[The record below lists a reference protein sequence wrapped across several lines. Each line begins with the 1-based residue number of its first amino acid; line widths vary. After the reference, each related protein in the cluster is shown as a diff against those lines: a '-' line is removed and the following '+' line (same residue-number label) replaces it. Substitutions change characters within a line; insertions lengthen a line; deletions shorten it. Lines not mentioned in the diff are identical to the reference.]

1 MTTLPPLHQMT
12 RGEKLRALMDLEN
25 DLFPVTDD
33 KPPPSWHLE
42 LLRETE
48 QRLAAGE
55 EQFISLD
62 EVKRRMAGLKQCV

>member
-1 MTTLPPLHQMT
+1 MSTLLPLDQMS

-42 LLRETE
+42 LLEETE
-48 QRLAAGE
+48 RRLAAGE
-55 EQFISLD
+55 EQFVSLE
-62 EVKRRMAGLKQCV
+62 EVKRRLGGLKQCA